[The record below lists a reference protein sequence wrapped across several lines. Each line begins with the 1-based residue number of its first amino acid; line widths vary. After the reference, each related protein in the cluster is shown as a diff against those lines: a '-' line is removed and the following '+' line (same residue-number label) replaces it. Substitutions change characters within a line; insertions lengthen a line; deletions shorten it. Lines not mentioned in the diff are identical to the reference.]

1 MRKIFFTL
9 LCLCIFNTNAIAA
22 SVTSCTRDEEGNC
35 SEGCEPNEQGTSCLL
50 CKNGYYK
57 SGNNKN
63 RCTQCSHPAGT
74 KGEDWEWADESTGHT
89 SDSCPWTAYCGT
101 GEYWQSNNATRGC
114 YACSGGYE
122 SKEGNAEF
130 TVWGRGNSTVVT
142 ISPSGNAEDFGID
155 DRCEAQVFTLE
166 LKKNTLL
173 TDLYWP
179 FERARYEDKTAYAK
193 YNTGFA
199 KSADSTSW
207 SEKTLPDDLLQPD
220 RPYKL
225 FQGYSDNKDCEKG
238 NLYFNADGVFQLDW
252 SKLTSDKTL
261 YACWDNVTVKVNYYN
276 AAGTVYKT
284 QSCTVDD
291 TSTTFDCTAWDYT
304 GGITDEYAG
313 QIFNYYSCTYGDGT
327 PCNPST
333 VKEGDSIPL
342 GNATINLRPV
352 FQQCSP
358 GYWCDNNQTNPCPA
372 GTTSAGGAAS
382 EENCYM
388 VRGNNGTRFCDSN
401 GCFFLPGL
409 GNISFNP
416 DDP

>member
-9 LCLCIFNTNAIAA
+9 LCLCIFSTSAIAGV
-22 SVTSCTRDEEGNC
+22 VTSCTRDEEGNC
-35 SEGCEPNEQGTSCLL
+35 SEGCEPNSTGTACSL
-50 CKNGYYK
+50 CQPGFYK

-63 RCTQCSHPAGT
+63 RCTQCSYPT
-74 KGEDWEWADESTGHT
+74 KGSWEWADESTGHT
-89 SDSCPWTAYCGT
+89 ANDCPWTATCEYN
-101 GEYWQSNNATRGC
+101 EYWDISGIINGSNFGC
-114 YACSGGYE
+114 EPCGEHYNSKQTNSYPISGAGII
-122 SKEGNAEF
+122 
-130 TVWGRGNSTVVT
+130 STDGLQYLKDAVCDGKVYKL
-142 ISPSGNAEDFGID
+142 D
-155 DRCEAQVFTLE
+155 LE
-166 LKKNTLL
+166 KNTLL

-276 AAGTVYKT
+276 AAGTVYET

-291 TSTTFDCTAWDYT
+291 TSTTFDCTALDYT

-327 PCNPST
+327 ACNPST

-382 EENCYM
+382 KENCYM

>member
-1 MRKIFFTL
+1 MRKILFLMPL
-9 LCLCIFNTNAIAA
+9 LVICTITTNSYAITQEECDDA
-22 SVTSCTRDEEGNC
+22 TSQEEC
-35 SEGCEPNEQGTSCLL
+35 PAGCYWDRTG
-50 CKNGYYK
+50 CKVCGVGEYTTK
-57 SGNNKN
+57 AGQTE
-63 RCTQCSHPAGT
+63 CAQCSHPT
-74 KGEDWEWADESTGHT
+74 KGSWEWADESTGHT
-89 SDSCPWTAYCGT
+89 ANDCPWTTTCEYN
-101 GEYWQSNNATRGC
+101 EYWDISGIINGSNFGC
-114 YACSGGYE
+114 EPCGEHY
-122 SKEGNAEF
+122 
-130 TVWGRGNSTVVT
+130 NSTQT
-142 ISPSGNAEDFGID
+142 NSYPISGAGIISTD
-155 DRCEAQVFTLE
+155 GLQYLKDAVCDGKVYKLDLE
-166 LKKNTLL
+166 KNTLL

-276 AAGTVYKT
+276 AAGTVYET

-291 TSTTFDCTAWDYT
+291 TSTTFDCTALDYT

-327 PCNPST
+327 ACNPST

-382 EENCYM
+382 KENCYM

>member
-1 MRKIFFTL
+1 MRKILFLMPL
-9 LCLCIFNTNAIAA
+9 LVICAIPTHSYAITEAECSTKETQEECSPGCYWDRTGCKVCGLGEYTTNAGQTECA
-22 SVTSCTRDEEGNC
+22 
-35 SEGCEPNEQGTSCLL
+35 
-50 CKNGYYK
+50 
-57 SGNNKN
+57 
-63 RCTQCSHPAGT
+63 QCSHPTGEEGVDWDWAG
-74 KGEDWEWADESTGHT
+74 ESTGHT

-130 TVWGRGNSTVVT
+130 TVWGRGNSTIVT

-155 DRCEAQVFTLE
+155 DRCEAKVFTLE
-166 LKKNTLL
+166 LEKNTLL

-179 FERARYEDKTAYAK
+179 FERAQYEDKTAYAK

-207 SEKTLPDDLLQPD
+207 SETLPDDLLQPD

-261 YACWDNVTVKVNYYN
+261 YACWNNVTVTVKYYN

-401 GCFFLPGL
+401 GCFFLPGS
-409 GNISFNP
+409 GNISFAP
-416 DDP
+416 DTP

>member
-22 SVTSCTRDEEGNC
+22 WVTTCDVTDRGCSIGCQYDSSTNECKLCPKGTYNDVAGENCKSCSVPQGGSLDDE
-35 SEGCEPNEQGTSCLL
+35 Q
-50 CKNGYYK
+50 
-57 SGNNKN
+57 
-63 RCTQCSHPAGT
+63 
-74 KGEDWEWADESTGHT
+74 TGLI
-89 SDSCPWTAYCGT
+89 SDSCHWTATCDAN
-101 GEYWQSNNATRGC
+101 EYWFTSNGGFGC
-114 YACSGGYE
+114 TACPTEGYE
-122 SKEGNAEF
+122 GKEGNEEF
-130 TVWGRGNSTVVT
+130 TVTG
-142 ISPSGNAEDFGID
+142 SGKQDFNNYGQD
-155 DRCEAQVFTLE
+155 ARCEAKVFQLD

-179 FERARYEDKTAYAK
+179 FERAQYEDKTAYAK

-207 SEKTLPDDLLQPD
+207 SETLPDDLLQPD

-238 NLYFNADGVFQLDW
+238 DLYFDAQGKRQQDW
-252 SKLTSDKTL
+252 SAFTSNKTL

-372 GTTSAGGAAS
+372 GTTSASGAAS

-409 GNISFNP
+409 GNISFAP
-416 DDP
+416 DTP

>member
-9 LCLCIFNTNAIAA
+9 LCLCIFSTSAIAGV
-22 SVTSCTRDEEGNC
+22 VTSCTRDEEGNC
-35 SEGCEPNEQGTSCLL
+35 SEGCEPNSTGTACSL
-50 CKNGYYK
+50 CTNGFYK

-63 RCTQCSHPAGT
+63 KCTQCSHPT
-74 KGEDWEWADESTGHT
+74 KGSWEWADESTGHT
-89 SDSCPWTAYCGT
+89 ADSCPWTAYCGT

-166 LKKNTLL
+166 LEKNTLL